1 MSTSQTLLRFHL
13 PLFAVVILLVVLLMT
28 ASSTLGNV
36 RTMGGA
42 DRPNDFRDQK
52 DIARI
57 ETCVGSCLSRYSG
70 PKEFISKNSMK
81 MAGLQVLFIGEYPKL
96 YIYGGDQETKQEIDI
111 REKSAEEIEKIL
123 LSAGCQYRQ

>member
-1 MSTSQTLLRFHL
+1 MSPRRSLT
-13 PLFAVVILLVVLLMT
+13 ILLVFMILIAVMT
-28 ASSTLGNV
+28 ASSTFGNV

-57 ETCVGSCLSRYSG
+57 ETCVGPCLSKYPG

-111 REKSAEEIEKIL
+111 RQKSAEEIEKIL
-123 LSAGCQYRQ
+123 LSVGCQYRQ

>member
-57 ETCVGSCLSRYSG
+57 EVCVY
-70 PKEFISKNSMK
+70 
-81 MAGLQVLFIGEYPKL
+81 
-96 YIYGGDQETKQEIDI
+96 D
-111 REKSAEEIEKIL
+111 
-123 LSAGCQYRQ
+123 